1 MAKDKFTKEEIEN
14 LKKNP
19 FVVNVNEIRI
29 LYSDEFKE
37 HFIEEYRK
45 GIGPTQIFRNAGF
58 DPKVIGGK
66 RIERAAA
73 RWRKAFK
80 EPLKEKSK

>member
-14 LKKNP
+14 LKKKP

-45 GIGPTQIFRNAGF
+45 GIGPE
-58 DPKVIGGK
+58 VYK
-66 RIERAAA
+66 RQETGA
-73 RWRKAFK
+73 
-80 EPLKEKSK
+80 

>member
-1 MAKDKFTKEEIEN
+1 MVKGKFTKKEIEN

-19 FVVNVNEIRI
+19 FVVSVNEIRI
-29 LYSDEFKE
+29 LYSDDFKKY
-37 HFIEEYRK
+37 FIEEYRK
-45 GIGPTQIFRNAGF
+45 GVGPTQIFRNAGF

-80 EPLKEKSK
+80 EPLNEKSR

>member
-1 MAKDKFTKEEIEN
+1 MAKDRFTKEEIEV

-19 FVVNVNEIRI
+19 FVINVNEVRI
-29 LYSDEFKE
+29 LYSDDFKK

-45 GIGPTQIFRNAGF
+45 GVGPTQIFRDAGF

-80 EPLKEKSK
+80 EPLNENLK